1 MKLAARRIFEKGN
14 HTEMKKTLAV
24 ILAVLMTL
32 TLMTA
37 CGETN
42 TEPSY
47 TIDISPYDGYNYD
60 EYVKLPDYTSYTLD
74 VKEVNITDDDVDQEI
89 DARLAAAST
98 ETEQVTEGTV
108 DKGDEVT
115 ISFKGTLEDG
125 SSPEGMNS
133 ESYTL
138 TLGEASM
145 IDGFQ
150 EGLYGAKIGEPVIL
164 DLQFPDPYT
173 VNEELSGKPVTFEVT
188 VLSKTQKIEV
198 EYDEE
203 FMKKDSEDKASTE
216 EEYKAY
222 IKEYLQNKAEDEAFY
237 NAKTEVYE
245 KIAEEAE
252 ILKYPE
258 EEVEANKEK
267 LRTQYQSYAQAQNME
282 WEDFVTETFKSEE
295 EFETALDEYVKDSIG
310 RKLVIYAL
318 CSKEGITVSDQEYT
332 DRVNEYLKAFG
343 YDDAEAF
350 QTQAGMSITDYLGM
364 YEVPLNMHLDKFL
377 DKVYGEKPEA

>member
-1 MKLAARRIFEKGN
+1 
-14 HTEMKKTLAV
+14 MKKTLAV

-198 EYDEE
+198 EFDEE
-203 FMKKDSEDKASTE
+203 FMKKDSEDKAATE

-222 IKEYLQNKAEDEAFY
+222 IKEYLQNKAKDEAFY

-318 CSKEGITVSDQEYT
+318 CSKEGVTVSDQEYT

>member
-14 HTEMKKTLAV
+14 YTEMKKTLAV

-37 CGETN
+37 CGETK

-203 FMKKDSEDKASTE
+203 FMKKDSENKAATE

-252 ILKYPE
+252 VLKYPE

>member
-198 EYDEE
+198 EFDEE
-203 FMKKDSEDKASTE
+203 FMKKDSEDKAATE